1 MSNLKLSNIQNQDG
15 SKTIPTET
23 VIGGT
28 PKAWV
33 NFNGTG
39 TVAIRRAFNVLS
51 VTDNST
57 GNWTVNFTNPL
68 PDGNYAF
75 SVSGPLNSAGDGR
88 VTYGG
93 AWIAATG
100 VNKVMTS
107 SQLKV
112 MAYLLA
118 TDVLYDSET
127 VSVAIF
133 S

>member
-39 TVAIRRAFNVLS
+39 TVTIRRSFNVTS
-51 VTDNST
+51 ITDNGAGS
-57 GNWTVNFTNPL
+57 WTVNFTNPMV
-68 PDGNYAF
+68 DSSYAF
-75 SVSGPLNSAGDGR
+75 SVSGPLNSGVDGR
-88 VTYGG
+88 VTYGA
-93 AWIAATG
+93 AWQAADGTG
-100 VNKVMTS
+100 KVMTTS
-107 SQLKV
+107 SLKV
-112 MAYLLA
+112 MCYLLSSNA
-118 TDVLYDSET
+118 MNDSET